1 MPKFTVNIAFIF
13 LFPLL
18 KFERFVADLNGK
30 QTRYRGLL
38 KLYRLIMDSR
48 HNPLS
53 YLPDNNTR
61 HMVMQ
66 LLAWMWCIIFSMSVG
81 SVMVFGLTAVVHSL
95 LVAGVFV
102 TASVFEIASRKPNAF
117 D

>member
-1 MPKFTVNIAFIF
+1 MSKFTVNIAFI
-13 LFPLL
+13 LIFPLL
-18 KFERFVADLNGK
+18 KFERFVADLNRT
-30 QTRYRGLL
+30 QARYSGFL

-81 SVMVFGLTAVVHSL
+81 SVIVFGVTAVIHSL

-102 TASVFEIASRKPNAF
+102 TASVFEIASRKPNTF
-117 D
+117 N